1 MNANTSP
8 DATAKQDL
16 SKQPAHIQLFAKAAE
31 DHKQG
36 RMDAAVATYTEVLR
50 LKPDF
55 SDALNNLGVALRA
68 QGKFEAAVSCY
79 KRSLAIRP
87 ENPGAWSNM
96 GNALRE
102 VGRLAEAYEAH
113 KKSVELKSDAP
124 EGIYN
129 LGLVLRDLGRIR
141 EAMDCFNRAIA
152 MRDNYY
158 DCLWDR
164 ALTWLLIGDYKRGFE
179 HYEWRW
185 KLDRSPPRKFDKP
198 VWDGKDLGGKTILLH
213 AEQGYGDMIE
223 WARFIP
229 LVKQRGAGK
238 VIVECQTGLLRLL
251 ATVDGVDEMLI
262 KAHKPPHF
270 DVYYPL
276 LSLPKMF
283 GVTMETLPNTVP
295 YLGPPEIH
303 GKKLPAVPGAKLK
316 VGIVWAG
323 KTTPKDRSC
332 GLEHFISIMDTPGVA
347 FYSFQKGGRKD
358 DIVKLGAESMITD
371 LDPLI
376 EDFADSAAFMAQ
388 LDLVITID
396 SAPAHLAG
404 AVAAPTWCLLIHNAD
419 WRWLLDRDDCPW
431 YPTMR
436 VFRQPKPGD
445 WTSVWD
451 QVRPAFRQW
460 VTENMPRDN
469 APKAA

>member
-1 MNANTSP
+1 MNANTGP

-87 ENPGAWSNM
+87 DNPGAWSNM

-303 GKKLPAVPGAKLK
+303 GKKLPSVPGAKLK

-460 VTENMPRDN
+460 VAENMPQGN

>member
-1 MNANTSP
+1 MNGDTNMQPA
-8 DATAKQDL
+8 AKVDL
-16 SKQPAHIQLFAKAAE
+16 STQPPHIRMFAQAAD
-31 DHKQG
+31 DHKKG
-36 RMDAAVATYTEVLR
+36 HMDAAVAGYAETLR

-55 SDALNNLGVALRA
+55 ADALNNMGVALRA
-68 QGKFEAAVSCY
+68 QGKFEAAVACY
-79 KRSLAIRP
+79 KRSLALRP
-87 ENPGAWSNM
+87 NNPGAWSNM

-102 VGRLAEAYEAH
+102 VGRLEEACTAH
-113 KKSVELKSDAP
+113 RKAVELKGDAP

-152 MRDNYY
+152 MRDNYF

-164 ALTWLLIGDYKRGFE
+164 ALTWLLTGDYKRGFD

-185 KLDRSPPRKFDKP
+185 KLDRSPPRKFDMP
-198 VWDGKDLGGKTILLH
+198 VWDGKDLGGKSILLH

-229 LVKQRGAGK
+229 LVKQRGAGR

-251 ATVDGVDEMLI
+251 ATVEGVDEMLI
-262 KAHKPPHF
+262 KAQKPPQC

-283 GVTMETLPNTVP
+283 GVTMETLPRTVP

-303 GKKLPAVPGAKLK
+303 GKKLPAVNGAKLK

-332 GLEHFISIMDTPGVA
+332 GLEHFIEIMDIPGVA

-358 DIVKLGAESMITD
+358 DIVRLGAETLITD

-376 EDFADSAAFMAQ
+376 EDFADSAAFMSQ

-404 AVAAPTWCLLIHNAD
+404 AVGAKTWCLLIHNAD

-436 VFRQPKPGD
+436 LFRQPRPGD
-445 WTSVWD
+445 WNSVWK
-451 QVRPAFRQW
+451 QVTPAFREWAAQ
-460 VTENMPRDN
+460 ELASR
-469 APKAA
+469 KA